1 MPEEIKPNVSEAASE
16 DAKLAAES
24 IASGEEKVPNVDME
38 ADYQAAQQYSQ
49 GKALAEPEGTKETAP
64 EVQPISAQPT
74 GNPEDYQQ
82 MAKEVGHSEPAV
94 NKVTDDL
101 VEQAIDRGTSK

>member
-24 IASGEEKVPNVDME
+24 IASGEEKAPTVDME

-49 GKALAEPEGTKETAP
+49 GDRSSEGTKETAP
-64 EVQPISAQPT
+64 EAQPTSAQPT

-94 NKVTDDL
+94 TKVTDDL